1 MDNLL
6 TAVLIFY
13 AMAVTIL
20 FGIAV
25 YLVYKVDK
33 RNKELSD
40 QIIKITQDDEYVKWK
55 IEKYL
60 DAAKEAIKK
69 GEYLW

>member
-13 AMAVTIL
+13 AVAITIL

-25 YLVYKVDK
+25 YLVYKIDK

-40 QIIKITQDDEYVKWK
+40 QIIKIAQDEYVKWK
-55 IEKYL
+55 IKKYL
-60 DAAKEAIKK
+60 DAAKEKIRN
-69 GEYLW
+69 GEII